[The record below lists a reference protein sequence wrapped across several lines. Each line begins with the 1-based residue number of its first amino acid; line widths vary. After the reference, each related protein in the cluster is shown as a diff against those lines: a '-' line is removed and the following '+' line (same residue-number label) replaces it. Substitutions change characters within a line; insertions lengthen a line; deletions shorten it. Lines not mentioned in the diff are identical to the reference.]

1 MHLLALLN
9 IIFVRIPIIVLLIIL
24 FKLGN
29 VYYRVYV
36 VGLAICL
43 CVLNFIT
50 LAIRPPKPHDRPL
63 ERQCFTNQRL
73 ILGAVELYSMD
84 HEPMMTS
91 LDMPLLLKEG
101 YLKEEPKKP
110 TPQCEYFSEGN
121 LVIDGYIC
129 CRNHGSLYLL
139 DLKASKE
146 REELEKTL
154 WYKIEK
160 FFSSFD
166 DPLAK
171 AENSILG
178 ILDIID
184 KVPLFGRPIA
194 VITIYF
200 FMVVLGFT
208 IQAITPLY
216 LIASVLSLFFVAY
229 MFVKI
234 KFEIIKNQKKFPGKV
249 KR

>member
-1 MHLLALLN
+1 
-9 IIFVRIPIIVLLIIL
+9 
-24 FKLGN
+24 
-29 VYYRVYV
+29 
-36 VGLAICL
+36 
-43 CVLNFIT
+43 
-50 LAIRPPKPHDRPL
+50 
-63 ERQCFTNQRL
+63 
-73 ILGAVELYSMD
+73 
-84 HEPMMTS
+84 MMTS

-101 YLKEEPKKP
+101 YLKKEPKKP

-121 LVIDGYIC
+121 ILKDGYIG
-129 CRNHGSLYLL
+129 CRYHGSSYLL
-139 DLKASKE
+139 ELKASKE

-166 DPLAK
+166 GSLAN

-178 ILDIID
+178 ILDTID
-184 KVPLFGRPIA
+184 KVPFFGRPIA
-194 VITIYF
+194 VITMYF
-200 FMVVLGFT
+200 FIVVLGFT
-208 IQAITPLY
+208 LQAITPLY

-234 KFEIIKNQKKFPGKV
+234 KFEIIKNQNKFPGKV